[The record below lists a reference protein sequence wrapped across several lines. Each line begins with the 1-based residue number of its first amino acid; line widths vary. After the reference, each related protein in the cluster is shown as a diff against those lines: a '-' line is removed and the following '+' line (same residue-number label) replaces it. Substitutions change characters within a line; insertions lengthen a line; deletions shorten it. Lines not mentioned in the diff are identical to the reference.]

1 MLYVNYT
8 SIKKLNKT
16 KRKDIKL
23 HEMNGK
29 KMSVKERQQ
38 KISLWIAF
46 QPHPSKNYI
55 GLPQNIFRFSCNIL
69 WENPNEIF
77 GQLNTTERRIDKI
90 LPNLNGGRLWETVGS
105 PGESIKE

>member
-23 HEMNGK
+23 HDMNGK

-46 QPHPSKNYI
+46 
-55 GLPQNIFRFSCNIL
+55 
-69 WENPNEIF
+69 
-77 GQLNTTERRIDKI
+77 
-90 LPNLNGGRLWETVGS
+90 
-105 PGESIKE
+105 